1 MMIQDVCDHFNL
13 PSIQLIQPLTGGL
26 INHSYKVTVNN
37 GNSFFLQRIN
47 TSVFTNPSALQNN
60 YQLIQAHLSLQK
72 AMDLPKLI
80 PTISGNLF
88 YHHNNEVWRCFEFVP
103 DTYSPALVQT
113 PATAYEVARC
123 FGFFTSALQTFDNR
137 QITTILPRFH
147 DLALRFEQFEDA
159 LQNALPQKIKEAKSL
174 IREVEEYRF
183 LVSWYHAIC
192 SHKTAFPLHIMHHD
206 CKISN
211 ILFDAQ
217 TDAIRC
223 PIDLDT
229 TQAGLFFSDMGDM
242 IRTII
247 PNKNEDATELAELAV
262 RPDFFYSRNRRLS
275 RCHGVFS
282 DTGRKK
288 QYSHLRQPHGL
299 HAGGKVFN

>member
-1 MMIQDVCDHFNL
+1 MI
-13 PSIQLIQPLTGGL
+13 
-26 INHSYKVTVNN
+26 
-37 GNSFFLQRIN
+37 R
-47 TSVFTNPSALQNN
+47 
-60 YQLIQAHLSLQK
+60 AHLCLQK

-80 PTISGNLF
+80 PTASGDLF
-88 YHHNNEVWRCFEFVP
+88 YHHNNEVWRCFEFLP

-113 PATAYEVARC
+113 PATAYELAHC

-247 PNKNEDATELAELAV
+247 PNKNEDAVNLTELEVRPLFFTAVTEGYLDAMAPFLTPEERNNIHTSGSLMVYMQAV
-262 RPDFFYSRNRRLS
+262 RFLTDYLNGNVYYKTEYSEQNKYRAANQLRLLFLLQQY
-275 RCHGVFS
+275 V
-282 DTGRKK
+282 TGKK
-288 QYSHLRQPHGL
+288 QAYTF
-299 HAGGKVFN
+299 VI